1 MEATSAAAAPSAPA
15 TTMPAAPATSI
26 VSREELLR
34 AAFKRKSPEELAGL
48 IAEAKAKPEFQIFK
62 TIEKIKIEKWAT
74 FDPIEELVCFYDWLS
89 YAMPATQV
97 APPATP
103 VAPAV
108 PAPPTASVPATAL
121 TAAPATVAAPLA
133 PVAPAAPLA
142 PVAPAAPLAPV
153 APAAPATVGN
163 AAPAIPVEKVAP
175 AALATVDNAAPAIPV
190 EKVSQAP
197 PAIPAP
203 PVALSAPVAPA
214 TMVDPAAPATA
225 KVDKTPVFE
234 RPKVQATAEQIAQ
247 AANAMIKNQ
256 KLQEE
261 QKKQDN
267 EYTRRAAAN
276 LIKRLK
282 DNPNRIE
289 GMPALKDLVFNE
301 AKKGDLISL
310 MVENGGDLNKVQM
323 HLQMMEESGTI
334 NVGRKKA
341 LRYTKKQMQDMYGED
356 AEKVMKHKES
366 TGMTEEDENMPD
378 VKLYLVAQREDEVED
393 FTRNSILEIFGINFY
408 LGAPQFLRG

>member
-1 MEATSAAAAPSAPA
+1 M
-15 TTMPAAPATSI
+15 
-26 VSREELLR
+26 
-34 AAFKRKSPEELAGL
+34 
-48 IAEAKAKPEFQIFK
+48 
-62 TIEKIKIEKWAT
+62 
-74 FDPIEELVCFYDWLS
+74 
-89 YAMPATQV
+89 
-97 APPATP
+97 
-103 VAPAV
+103 
-108 PAPPTASVPATAL
+108 
-121 TAAPATVAAPLA
+121 
-133 PVAPAAPLA
+133 APAAPLA

-163 AAPAIPVEKVAP
+163 AAPP

-197 PAIPAP
+197 PAIPAA

-214 TMVDPAAPATA
+214 TMVDPAAPATT

-366 TGMTEEDENMPD
+366 TGMTEEDGNMPD

-408 LGAPQFLRG
+408 LGAPQFLRGSNSCAKHMFLI